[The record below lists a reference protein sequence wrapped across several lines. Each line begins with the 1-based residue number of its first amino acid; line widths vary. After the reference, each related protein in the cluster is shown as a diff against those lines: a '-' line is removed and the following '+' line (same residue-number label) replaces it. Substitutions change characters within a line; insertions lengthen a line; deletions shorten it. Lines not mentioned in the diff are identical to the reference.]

1 MTNGKLKYSLTVG
14 LSSLVGFLLG
24 LIGLSK
30 IIGYTVP
37 WLMLIYP
44 ALVVILIISLFPKFE
59 KVKLAAQAGV
69 IVAII
74 FSIGD
79 FIAGLGFGN
88 NPFTKMNLFLPL
100 GKQGLSWLLPT
111 VIAVIVFQIISTFS
125 RPKTLAKT

>member
-1 MTNGKLKYSLTVG
+1 
-14 LSSLVGFLLG
+14 
-24 LIGLSK
+24 
-30 IIGYTVP
+30 
-37 WLMLIYP
+37 MLIYP